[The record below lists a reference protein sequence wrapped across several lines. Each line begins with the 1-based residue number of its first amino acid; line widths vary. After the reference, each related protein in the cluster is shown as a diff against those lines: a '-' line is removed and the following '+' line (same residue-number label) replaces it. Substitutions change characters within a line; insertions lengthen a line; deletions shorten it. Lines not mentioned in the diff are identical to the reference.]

1 MEFDEA
7 RRNCRSNN
15 LRFCFNNWCSFV
27 LSKGTSAARR
37 NTSTCARI
45 STLSCCI
52 SSPSPKK
59 PFFAKC
65 RRVPSRA
72 AAGPIV
78 ELRRHRPTSPAD
90 KIPCRHLYIM
100 CVACTGTCTV
110 HERKEISIVS
120 DTRSIFVSYHKLA
133 SVFLGRLVLVSVS
146 ALLTHSAPV
155 IGDSFLCG
163 MSRFLLCLVLP
174 FCRGR
179 RRPLG
184 IGNPS
189 RQDNRCNVRKLM
201 LFFFF
206 V

>member
-1 MEFDEA
+1 MEFGEA

-90 KIPCRHLYIM
+90 KITCRHLS
-100 CVACTGTCTV
+100 CALQVPV

-184 IGNPS
+184 IGHPS
-189 RQDNRCNVRKLM
+189 RQDKFSCA
-201 LFFFF
+201 
-206 V
+206 